1 MVYHLKKYTVQIW
14 CREEK
19 YFEHYKVMFG
29 MVGNNVENVKLI
41 GRRNMKMDA
50 NMKKVFDQSDIFH
63 YYPYFND
70 AKELSTV

>member
-1 MVYHLKKYTVQIW
+1 
-14 CREEK
+14 
-19 YFEHYKVMFG
+19 

-70 AKELSTV
+70 AKELFRI

>member
-1 MVYHLKKYTVQIW
+1 
-14 CREEK
+14 
-19 YFEHYKVMFG
+19 

-50 NMKKVFDQSDIFH
+50 NMTAVFDKTDKYH

-70 AKELSTV
+70 AKELSKV